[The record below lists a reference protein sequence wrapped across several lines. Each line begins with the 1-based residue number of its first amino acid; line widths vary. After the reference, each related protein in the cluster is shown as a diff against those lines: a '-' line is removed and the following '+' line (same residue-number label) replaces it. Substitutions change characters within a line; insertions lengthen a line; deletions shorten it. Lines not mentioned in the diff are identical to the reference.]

1 MKKSANDAKEINTD
15 NKIHYK
21 PENINGALN
30 NKYIEY
36 KSEGGKKLSIEQ
48 YLERIRLYLGNM
60 KDELKNQIKW
70 EIQSPMNI
78 YLMPSKD
85 NDDDKQLI
93 YLKSDNIEIMIGSE
107 RNKIIKELFQLLL
120 TKYQSTLDKSMKG
133 SDSLPLIV
141 LIDYTTV

>member
-1 MKKSANDAKEINTD
+1 
-15 NKIHYK
+15 
-21 PENINGALN
+21 
-30 NKYIEY
+30 
-36 KSEGGKKLSIEQ
+36 
-48 YLERIRLYLGNM
+48 M

-70 EIQSPMNI
+70 DIQSPMNI
-78 YLMPSKD
+78 YLIPSKD

-120 TKYQSTLDKSMKG
+120 TKYQSTLEKSMKG